1 MILVRLIEAF
11 FSGMALVVEK
21 FMDGLVRVVH
31 RESNGNE
38 KKSKRNTDEKI
49 RLKEENDH
57 LDF

>member
-11 FSGMALVVEK
+11 FGGIALVVEK

-31 RESNGNE
+31 RENHE
-38 KKSKRNTDEKI
+38 KESKKNTDEKTK
-49 RLKEENDH
+49 LKEENDY